1 MRRATTLLGSGRLRA
16 VVAAGLIAGVSSIG
30 HGQATSL
37 AVSGSPATM
46 RIQGATAGQVAAPVV
61 ESSTSYTIKSKGNTK
76 ITAQLSAP
84 MPSGVTLSATLGATG
99 GAVSIPNVALDV
111 IARDV
116 VTGITNNGT
125 NSAGITYTLS
135 ATLDAGV
142 VPIQTRTV
150 TLTIVGA
157 P

>member
-1 MRRATTLLGSGRLRA
+1 MGRATTLLRSGRLRA
-16 VVAAGLIAGVSSIG
+16 VVAAGLIAGFSRVG
-30 HGQATSL
+30 HAQATSL

-84 MPSGVTLSATLGATG
+84 MPSGVTLSATFGAPG
-99 GAVSIPNVALDV
+99 GAVSIPNVSLDV
-111 IARDV
+111 MARDV
-116 VTGITNNGT
+116 VTGITNNG
-125 NSAGITYTLS
+125 NNAGTITYTLS
-135 ATLDAGV
+135 ASLEAGV

-150 TLTIVGA
+150 TLTIVSA